1 MIIRSNDDKY
11 LASCSVDCTIKI
23 FNLQKKI
30 QEECFEIRPNCK
42 LFPIDFMWISYPD
55 AVKSM
60 VITPDNKYIITGAA
74 DFNIRVFNMETK
86 KLVHTFEGAH
96 KDWVMGLS
104 VSSDSRFLVS
114 SSADNSLIKWDLEKM
129 ERSLTLEQ
137 AHQGKSFLL

>member
-1 MIIRSNDDKY
+1 
-11 LASCSVDCTIKI
+11 
-23 FNLQKKI
+23 
-30 QEECFEIRPNCK
+30 
-42 LFPIDFMWISYPD
+42 
-55 AVKSM
+55 M